1 MKYLGIAMHIAKSGR
16 LIIKCEDTTSPN
28 TFILD
33 KRGNKIAKIQEI
45 FGPINSPYI
54 SAITLS
60 DKAKRVIGKKVYI
73 K

>member
-54 SAITLS
+54 SAITTVSYTHLTLPT
-60 DKAKRVIGKKVYI
+60 ILLL
-73 K
+73 

>member
-1 MKYLGIAMHIAKSGR
+1 VKYLGIAMHIAKSGR
-16 LIIKCEDTTSPN
+16 LIIKCESETSAN
-28 TFILD
+28 SFIFD

-60 DKAKRVIGKKVYI
+60 EKAKRVIGKKVY
-73 K
+73 KD